1 MWAERPKL
9 YQGFFCP
16 MSDRETT
23 PKLVLNVFQLIYSL
37 PSPCGKMHTF
47 GYQQIL
53 KSFRLFGW
61 AFYKLQ
67 GVFQQ
72 QEMCVPCM
80 LCMLCSAAQSSSHQ
94 NSFSSA
100 DRGLEPSS
108 DMSLALGLGLTVFA
122 DRVKHS
128 IYFSIPKDLFPA
140 ALRHSES
147 LYLSDWRWRK
157 VSKLGCLIENCLT
170 FL

>member
-23 PKLVLNVFQLIYSL
+23 HKLVLNVFQLIYSL

-47 GYQQIL
+47 GYQQRL

-67 GVFQQ
+67 DMFQQ
-72 QEMCVPCM
+72 QETCV
-80 LCMLCSAAQSSSHQ
+80 LCSLCVLCSAAQCPSH
-94 NSFSSA
+94 
-100 DRGLEPSS
+100 PSRVFPLQAGVWS
-108 DMSLALGLGLTVFA
+108 PALMRPSLWALA
-122 DRVKHS
+122 
-128 IYFSIPKDLFPA
+128 
-140 ALRHSES
+140 S
-147 LYLSDWRWRK
+147 L
-157 VSKLGCLIENCLT
+157 CLQTGWNIQST
-170 FL
+170 FLHLKICFQPPCVTQRAFICQTGGEEKSQN